1 MAASEETLLL
11 FSDSLF
17 LLLLVKFLM
26 NIFFM
31 KLFLKILLRLQLEL
45 KKNYLIK
52 PCQHLAK
59 FEFLNLVS
67 SFSNFLTQTLTSP
80 RIARKGQ
87 K

>member
-52 PCQHLAK
+52 HCQHFAK
-59 FEFLNLVS
+59 FKFLNLVS
-67 SFSNFLTQTLTSP
+67 SFSNFLTQTLTSR